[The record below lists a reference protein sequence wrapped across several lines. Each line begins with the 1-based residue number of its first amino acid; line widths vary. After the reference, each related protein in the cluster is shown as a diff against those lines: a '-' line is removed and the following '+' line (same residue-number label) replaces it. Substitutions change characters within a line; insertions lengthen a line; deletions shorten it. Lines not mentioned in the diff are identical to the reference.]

1 MAENF
6 TEKSYWLSSRPY
18 QPGPQLGGST
28 KADVVIIGG
37 GFTGLSTAYYLRC
50 ARPQMRVIVLESE
63 VVGYG
68 ASGRNGGF
76 AMTLFGL
83 TLGITAMRFGRER
96 AAEAHRYM
104 LSAVDHVGK
113 MVRDLGIDC
122 DYERTGLLVVATSK
136 TWEKRLRKEVEL
148 AHSMGLEDLEYW
160 DGQKTRAAVNS
171 PLYLGAKYESA
182 CALINPAKF
191 SWGLKAAAEMQGV
204 EVYERTPVT
213 SLDTGSKLIVKT
225 PCGDIEASKVVFA
238 TNAFSGL
245 FPQLK
250 SKAFPVYTYIVLT
263 EPLDEARLEPIG
275 WRGRQGIED
284 GRNLVHYYRLTADN
298 RLLMGGG
305 DVQYYYNGYPGKDRH
320 EQTFRELEKY
330 VGQLFP
336 SLRGARFTHKWGG
349 PVSVPLDMAPA
360 LGYLGNDRRVVYSL
374 GCVGHGVA
382 LTNMNGKILRD
393 LVLEQESELTRLFF
407 VNRALLP
414 LPPEPLRFAA
424 GSILRAGM
432 RLHDRLSEG

>member
-1 MAENF
+1 MAEDF
-6 TEKSYWLSSRPY
+6 TQKSFWLSSRPY
-18 QPGPQLGGST
+18 QPGPSLPGST

-37 GFTGLSTAYYLRC
+37 GFTGLSTAYYLRR
-50 ARPQMRVIVLESE
+50 ARSDLRVIVLESE

-83 TLGITAMRFGRER
+83 TLGATAIRFGRER

-104 LSAVDHVGK
+104 LSAVDHVGE
-113 MVRDLGIDC
+113 MVRSLDIDC
-122 DYERTGLLVVATSK
+122 DYERTGLLVVATSRA
-136 TWEKRLRKEVEL
+136 WEKRLQKEVKL
-148 AHSMGLEDLEYW
+148 AHSLGLEDLEYW
-160 DGQKTRAAVNS
+160 DGTKTRAAVDS
-171 PLYLGAKYESA
+171 SSYLGAKYESA

-191 SWGLKAAAEMQGV
+191 AWGLKRAAERAGV
-204 EVYERTPVT
+204 EVFERTPV
-213 SLDTGSKLIVKT
+213 SSVNINGKVVVKT
-225 PCGDIEASKVVFA
+225 PKGDIETGKVVFA
-238 TNAFSGL
+238 TNAFSSL

-250 SKAFPVYTYIVLT
+250 SKAFPVYTYIALT
-263 EPLDEARLEPIG
+263 EPLDEERLEPIG

-305 DVQYYYNGYPGKDRH
+305 DALYYYNGYPGEDRH
-320 EQTFRELEKY
+320 EQTFRDLEVY
-330 VGQLFP
+330 VSQLFP
-336 SLRGARFTHKWGG
+336 SLRGVRFTHHWGG

-360 LGYLGNDRRVVYSL
+360 LGYLGKDRRAVYSL

-393 LVLEQESELTRLFF
+393 LVLEQDTELTRLFF
-407 VNRALLP
+407 VNRSTLP
-414 LPPEPLRFAA
+414 LPPEPLRFLA
-424 GSILRAGM
+424 GTILRTGM
-432 RLHDRLSEG
+432 RLHDRISER